1 MLHDPHFRIVWFIQ
15 RAVRHTDKWA
25 CTGAVRGGFTP
36 RFAGDAMILAQILSA
51 VLTCAPP
58 TPKQLKF
65 HQEPLRASGLDHNVL
80 LGAKAV
86 SPRQGRFCD
95 RAGTKVLSNFCRHE
109 LASLL
114 PSRLAPGPLVSLHPA
129 SSVDEQGAVR
139 PSLTTP
145 SSSVRITSERH
156 GRPPALIPLSSS
168 LARTLVPPSISE
180 SENVNLHPRF
190 DGLMEHPCMPSRDTV
205 R

>member
-1 MLHDPHFRIVWFIQ
+1 MHDPHFRIVWFIQ

-25 CTGAVRGGFTP
+25 CTEAVRGGFTP

-114 PSRLAPGPLVSLHPA
+114 PSRLAPGPLSSLHPA
-129 SSVDEQGAVR
+129 SCIGGRTRRR
-139 PSLTTP
+139 PSVAHN
-145 SSSVRITSERH
+145 SVFLCQNHVRKAWA
-156 GRPPALIPLSSS
+156 PALTPLSSS
-168 LARTLVPPSISE
+168 LARPLFDLEERECQPPSAI
-180 SENVNLHPRF
+180 
-190 DGLMEHPCMPSRDTV
+190 
-205 R
+205 